1 MVSLGLN
8 NGASETELESTSF
21 DTKKQPTYTFMQP
34 SATLVQTQSETSIS
48 MPSDGLETVPL
59 KSEVSQQGNMPE
71 TPTTTSKANPTLPI
85 PNYKR
90 KLPFTY
96 DTAAIRKKLLFGTD
110 QKVDKIP
117 EILTIPE
124 DSDVEESRD
133 GFEVVS
139 EGEAEFVG
147 LFPESTDKPCGKK
160 TTVKDQM
167 LEYFLKYNL
176 MSPNDVIA
184 RPISEIKQF
193 LLHPQYNT
201 LCSSLFDM
209 VRATL
214 VTKPFMAIDGNCFFT
229 PLSETEYD
237 AAIEERDG
245 EKIEFLL
252 RDHHG
257 ISESQFKTFLQCMC
271 NVADKKM
278 GKENSIW
285 LQGKSNAG
293 KSILLDSFME
303 YFRGAVGAPANNVRS
318 GFPLGD
324 CTNVRVIRWDEP
336 AINMDNCELAKSVM
350 GGNDT
355 KADKKYSC
363 AVTIPRT
370 PVFIS
375 SNKPLWAL
383 CLKERVA
390 FENRMAFHIYLT
402 KPCPDNFGNLT
413 KMDWDIV
420 LTKYYLQYKLATYT
434 RNLSQ
439 RGTWRLKN
447 KPETLLN
454 MAERNAQPGHIM
466 TLADFTDTED

>member
-8 NGASETELESTSF
+8 NGVNETPLSSTSF
-21 DTKKQPTYTFMQP
+21 DTNKQPTYTFTQP
-34 SATLVQTQSETSIS
+34 SVTSAPTQSEIFTST
-48 MPSDGLETVPL
+48 PTGGLAAAQL
-59 KSEVSQQGNMPE
+59 RSAALQQENMLE
-71 TPTTTSKANPTLPI
+71 TPTGTSDPNPSAPS
-85 PNYKR
+85 NSYKR
-90 KLPFTY
+90 RLPFKY
-96 DTAAIRKKLLFGTD
+96 DSAAIKKKLLFTRRTEQVKQPEVIVEESD
-110 QKVDKIP
+110 Q
-117 EILTIPE
+117 
-124 DSDVEESRD
+124 EESRD
-133 GFEVVS
+133 GFNS
-139 EGEAEFVG
+139 GGEEEFVG

-184 RPISEIKQF
+184 RPITEIKQF

-214 VTKPFMAIDGNCFFT
+214 VTKPFMSADGNCFFT
-229 PLSETEYD
+229 PLSEEEYE

-252 RDHHG
+252 KDHHG
-257 ISESQFKTFLQCMC
+257 ISEAQFKTFLQCMC

-439 RGTWRLKN
+439 RGTWRLEN

-454 MAERNAQPGHIM
+454 MAQRNAQPGHIM

>member
-1 MVSLGLN
+1 
-8 NGASETELESTSF
+8 
-21 DTKKQPTYTFMQP
+21 
-34 SATLVQTQSETSIS
+34 
-48 MPSDGLETVPL
+48 
-59 KSEVSQQGNMPE
+59 
-71 TPTTTSKANPTLPI
+71 
-85 PNYKR
+85 
-90 KLPFTY
+90 
-96 DTAAIRKKLLFGTD
+96 
-110 QKVDKIP
+110 
-117 EILTIPE
+117 
-124 DSDVEESRD
+124 
-133 GFEVVS
+133 
-139 EGEAEFVG
+139 
-147 LFPESTDKPCGKK
+147 
-160 TTVKDQM
+160 
-167 LEYFLKYNL
+167 

-184 RPISEIKQF
+184 RPITEIKQF

-214 VTKPFMAIDGNCFFT
+214 VTKPFMSADGNCFFT
-229 PLSETEYD
+229 PLSEEEYE

-252 RDHHG
+252 KDHHG
-257 ISESQFKTFLQCMC
+257 ISEAQFKTFLQCMC

-439 RGTWRLKN
+439 RGTWRLEN

-454 MAERNAQPGHIM
+454 MAQRNAQPGHIM